1 VPAWYQVTEAIARVT
16 IEVFLNSLWQGL
28 ALTAL
33 VWCLLRVG
41 GRSNATTRYV
51 IWLATL
57 LAVIC
62 LPLIGTQSP
71 SEKSTATNPTAFS
84 RQPFA
89 ASPATVPEPGAVAR
103 LSVPVARPGENMT
116 VATLPPVEVNGP
128 RENAANN
135 LSVRSKPQS
144 SEMRLRLHLPGRW
157 PLIVFGVWLVV
168 AVGLMARLIWSYC
181 YVQRL
186 KRKCSPFPSAY
197 QHRPQKWLAAS
208 GVDRSVRLCHSGEI
222 SVPMAVG
229 LTAPVILIPTG
240 MAEQLTESEVDQIIL
255 HELAHLRR
263 WDVWTN
269 LVQKLAEAVF
279 FFHPAVRWIGRQLNL
294 EREIACDDWVISL
307 TGQPRSYAACLTR
320 LVELTTWLRRLALAP
335 GAVMT
340 RRQISRR
347 IEMLLDKKRNSTPRL
362 SGIGVLT
369 TLGVLAIAVVQCARM
384 SPVIAFPERPTSS
397 LRLVDQK
404 KKPEA
409 AQPSRERRREAYQAQ
424 QNEALARQDET
435 LKQVDEALKQQDEAL
450 AQKDETLK
458 QVDEALKQQD
468 EALAQKDETLKQLD
482 EVLKQQDEALA
493 QQDEVLAA
501 TQQAEVKK
509 RIEEAQRALDQ
520 ILREGAQY
528 KTLKQSGFGGE
539 ERKPVIPESELLPW
553 LIEIAR
559 TDADVGVRKEAIRAI
574 RRLDS
579 EASVDALLQL
589 YDALADVE
597 VKKTIL
603 AHLLR
608 GEGNN
613 AKAIA
618 KLTQVAKSG
627 ADPELRRVAFE
638 QLARVGGDAS
648 GDALI
653 SIYDDSTDAKVKEW
667 IIQNLGRSGSK
678 RAIQKLMA
686 VAKSDPDPKMRALA
700 VRRLG
705 SLDDEWPYR
714 LLPGVLGGI
723 GGALAAPPALPKPP
737 EPAKPPR

>member
-1 VPAWYQVTEAIARVT
+1 
-16 IEVFLNSLWQGL
+16 
-28 ALTAL
+28 
-33 VWCLLRVG
+33 
-41 GRSNATTRYV
+41 
-51 IWLATL
+51 
-57 LAVIC
+57 
-62 LPLIGTQSP
+62 
-71 SEKSTATNPTAFS
+71 
-84 RQPFA
+84 
-89 ASPATVPEPGAVAR
+89 
-103 LSVPVARPGENMT
+103 
-116 VATLPPVEVNGP
+116 
-128 RENAANN
+128 
-135 LSVRSKPQS
+135 
-144 SEMRLRLHLPGRW
+144 
-157 PLIVFGVWLVV
+157 
-168 AVGLMARLIWSYC
+168 
-181 YVQRL
+181 
-186 KRKCSPFPSAY
+186 
-197 QHRPQKWLAAS
+197 
-208 GVDRSVRLCHSGEI
+208 
-222 SVPMAVG
+222 
-229 LTAPVILIPTG
+229 
-240 MAEQLTESEVDQIIL
+240 
-255 HELAHLRR
+255 
-263 WDVWTN
+263 
-269 LVQKLAEAVF
+269 
-279 FFHPAVRWIGRQLNL
+279 
-294 EREIACDDWVISL
+294 
-307 TGQPRSYAACLTR
+307 
-320 LVELTTWLRRLALAP
+320 
-335 GAVMT
+335 
-340 RRQISRR
+340 
-347 IEMLLDKKRNSTPRL
+347 
-362 SGIGVLT
+362 
-369 TLGVLAIAVVQCARM
+369 
-384 SPVIAFPERPTSS
+384 
-397 LRLVDQK
+397 
-404 KKPEA
+404 
-409 AQPSRERRREAYQAQ
+409 
-424 QNEALARQDET
+424 
-435 LKQVDEALKQQDEAL
+435 
-450 AQKDETLK
+450 
-458 QVDEALKQQD
+458 VDEALKQQD